1 MTTVDDR
8 IRHVGDSDSAN
19 SRETIVVSGVTSDSH
34 TWNLV
39 FLQLL
44 VEEEGFDVINLGP
57 CTPEDVLVSACAEHA
72 PSMVVM
78 SSVNGHGYHDGMRM
92 IKTVRENFGAREL
105 PVVIGGKLGIT
116 GASNSTLSSELTSA
130 GFTAVFD
137 DSADGLA
144 EFRGLLGS
152 LASIAA

>member
-1 MTTVDDR
+1 MTTLDDR
-8 IRHVGDSDSAN
+8 PGQIAEGRVAT
-19 SRETIVVSGVTSDSH
+19 REKIVVSGVTSDSH

-44 VEEEGFDVINLGP
+44 VEEEGFEVINLGP
-57 CTPEDVLVSACAEHA
+57 CTPEEILVSACAEHE

-78 SSVNGHGYHDGMRM
+78 SSVNGHGFHDGMRM
-92 IKTVRENFGAREL
+92 IKSLRENFGSGEL

-116 GASNSTLSSELTSA
+116 GASNSTLATELCSA

-137 DSADGLA
+137 DSAAGLA

-152 LASIAA
+152 VASVAA

>member
-1 MTTVDDR
+1 MTTLDDR
-8 IRHVGDSDSAN
+8 PGQIVEGRAAT
-19 SRETIVVSGVTSDSH
+19 REKIVVSGVTSDSH
-34 TWNLV
+34 TWNLI

-44 VEEEGFDVINLGP
+44 VEEEGFEVINLGP
-57 CTPEDVLVSACAEHA
+57 CTPEEILVSACAEHE

-78 SSVNGHGYHDGMRM
+78 SSVNGHGFHDGMRM
-92 IKTVRENFGAREL
+92 IKSLRENFGSGEL

-116 GASNSTLSSELTSA
+116 GASNSTLATELCSA

-137 DSADGLA
+137 DSAAGLA

-152 LASIAA
+152 VASVAA